1 MALTIVDQLTRI
13 NRAYN
18 LLYAFG
24 ESPFTVSPLTNVEV
38 DNMVNMAQSAY
49 KGEPGTFQELI
60 RTTVKPALLRYVATG
75 EI

>member
-1 MALTIVDQLTRI
+1 MTIVDQLTRI

-38 DNMVNMAQSAY
+38 DNLVNMAQSAY
-49 KGEPGTFQELI
+49 VGDPGTFQDILRDKVSE
-60 RTTVKPALLRYVATG
+60 PLLRYVATG
-75 EI
+75 RM